1 MRWIVR
7 YFSWKVSYSFFIS
20 YNFEINET
28 FTFDYFFPKVL
39 LLFFKYFILIYKIR
53 KIDLIEKT
61 SGNPKLQISIDKI
74 LHLSTSIKP

>member
-53 KIDLIEKT
+53 KIDLIQKT
-61 SGNPKLQISIDKI
+61 SGIPKQKLKNCKDLNVK
-74 LHLSTSIKP
+74 LWL